1 MGTHPIFESDF
12 DCLTVFLETKMLAR
26 QMTLARYNGAVLK
39 LASPINARL
48 YTDKAQ
54 IPASNMFWMK
64 HQIEAK
70 KNFNQH
76 LNMERWVSLAA
87 LVSVCGSVAC
97 PGYFVLDTVVA
108 TTFIAHGFWGCDA
121 IIGDYVPL
129 IAPVAVAKLL
139 QTLWLMFC
147 MIMTVCF
154 VNYNLKVDAQ
164 TGKTGVGHTLRALIN
179 M

>member
-12 DCLTVFLETKMLAR
+12 DCLTETKMLAR
-26 QMTLARYNGAVLK
+26 QMTLIRHPGAVR
-39 LASPINARL
+39 LAQPLSVRL
-48 YTDKAQ
+48 YTEKSQ
-54 IPASNMFWMK
+54 IPQSNMFWMK

-70 KNFNQH
+70 KNYNQH

-87 LVSVCGSVAC
+87 LVSVCGSVAF
-97 PGYFVLDTVVA
+97 PGYFVLDTIVA

-129 IAPVAVAKLL
+129 IAPVFVAKLL
-139 QTLWLMFC
+139 QQLWLIFC
-147 MIMTVCF
+147 MLMTVCF

-179 M
+179 T